1 MKKTFFLLLIA
12 ILTATGY
19 VNAQQWNSVEDSL
32 SSKQELE
39 FIDDDLI
46 VAALD
51 SLSNLKYFEDSENTL
66 QELKQNKYDFLPN
79 FVPGYH
85 DSVYFYRVQQLDVNS
100 PIDLSYNQIVKTFI
114 ELYANK
120 RRGTT
125 SRVLGLSQIY
135 FPLFEHYL
143 DLYNLPLE
151 LKYLAIVESALNAEA
166 KSRVGATGLWQFMYN
181 TGKVYGLEVT
191 SYVDDRNDPI
201 KATVAACRHFKDLY
215 NMYHDWLLVL
225 AAYNSGPGNV
235 NKAIRRSGGK
245 MNFWEIRPYLPR
257 ETRDYVPAF
266 IAVNYIM
273 NHSQEHNLYPIVP
286 RTTFHE
292 TDTVI
297 VTQPLSFSTLSEKL
311 NIPVEELRFLNPTY
325 RKNFIP
331 ATPQKSFVLRL
342 PLTAIGDYV
351 MNEEALYAYNKL
363 KAYEAPAIT
372 ASENVEYEIIT
383 KKVYHKV
390 RSKENIS
397 SIARKYGCTTGE
409 IKKWNRLKKA
419 SVYKGQKLAI
429 YVKTKR
435 PIPVEKDQTPA
446 VTPQP
451 QQNEEVVVESD
462 NAPDSEQETAVVKK
476 SVTTSKSAAPRY
488 HIVKKGEYLAK
499 IAQKYNVTLND
510 LREWNNLKNNVV
522 FVGQKIRINS
532 PDLASKTNAADT
544 AVAHSKTPEKP
555 AAKPIPKGK
564 QVYYTVQSG
573 DTLWSIAQK
582 YRGVT
587 VNQIRQWNNLSTK
600 HALKVGQK
608 LKVVLPAS

>member
-1 MKKTFFLLLIA
+1 MKKTFFLLFIA
-12 ILTATGY
+12 LLTSIGY
-19 VNAQQWNSVEDSL
+19 SNAQQWNSVEDSL
-32 SSKQELE
+32 SSKQDLE

-51 SLSNLKYFEDSENTL
+51 SLSNLKYFENSDYAMQDLSC
-66 QELKQNKYDFLPN
+66 NKYNFLPN
-79 FVPGYH
+79 FIPSYH
-85 DSVYFYRVQQLDVNS
+85 DSVYFYRVQQLDANS

-143 DLYNLPLE
+143 DQFNLPLE
-151 LKYLAIVESALNAEA
+151 LKYLAIVESALNPEA

-181 TGKVYGLEVT
+181 TGKVYGLEVS

-201 KATVAACRHFKDLY
+201 KATIAACRHFTDLY

-273 NHSQEHNLYPIVP
+273 NFSQEHNLYPVTARI
-286 RTTFHE
+286 TFHE

-297 VTQPLSFSTLSEKL
+297 VTQPLAFSTVSQKL
-311 NIPVEELRFLNPTY
+311 NISVDELRFLNPTF
-325 RKNFIP
+325 RKNYIP
-331 ATPQKSFVLRL
+331 ATPQKPFIFRL
-342 PLTAIGDYV
+342 PIASIGDFV
-351 MNEEALYAYNKL
+351 TNEDALYAFNKL
-363 KAYEAPAIT
+363 KAYEAPVA
-372 ASENVEYEIIT
+372 ASSDNVEYEIIT

-390 RSKENIS
+390 RKGESIG

-409 IKKWNRLKKA
+409 IKKWNRLRKA
-419 SVYKGQKLAI
+419 AVYQGQKLAI

-435 PIPVEKDQTPA
+435 PIPDNNNQTPVSNPQTDNNVQIA
-446 VTPQP
+446 DADTTDNTPAEVPAVKKPVTP
-451 QQNEEVVVESD
+451 
-462 NAPDSEQETAVVKK
+462 
-476 SVTTSKSAAPRY
+476 SKSASTPQY
-488 HIVKKGEYLAK
+488 HTVKKGEYLAK
-499 IAQKYNVTLND
+499 IAQKYNVSLSD
-510 LREWNNLKNNVV
+510 LREWNNLNNNVV
-522 FVGQKIRINS
+522 FVGQKIRVNS
-532 PDLASKTNAADT
+532 PDHASKVTPADS
-544 AVAHSKTPEKP
+544 AVAHNKPADKP
-555 AAKPIPKGK
+555 AAKPSPKVK

-582 YRGVT
+582 YKGVT
-587 VNQIRQWNNLSTK
+587 VSQIRQWNNLSSKQT
-600 HALKVGQK
+600 LKVGQK
-608 LKVVLPAS
+608 IKVVLPTS

>member
-12 ILTATGY
+12 ILSSIGY
-19 VNAQQWNSVEDSL
+19 SNAQQWNSVEDSL
-32 SSKQELE
+32 SSKQDLE

-51 SLSNLKYFEDSENTL
+51 SLSNLKYFENSEYAMQDL
-66 QELKQNKYDFLPN
+66 SCNKYNFLPN
-79 FVPGYH
+79 FIPSYH
-85 DSVYFYRVQQLDVNS
+85 DSVYFYRVQQLDANS
-100 PIDLSYNQIVKTFI
+100 PIDLSYNQIVKSFI

-143 DLYNLPLE
+143 DQFNLPLE
-151 LKYLAIVESALNAEA
+151 LKYLAIVESALNPEA

-181 TGKVYGLEVT
+181 TGKVYGLEVS

-201 KATVAACRHFKDLY
+201 KATIAACRHFTDLY

-273 NHSQEHNLYPIVP
+273 NFSQEHNLYPVTP

-297 VTQPLSFSTLSEKL
+297 VTQPLAFSAVSQKL
-311 NIPVEELRFLNPTY
+311 NIPVDELRFLNPTF
-325 RKNFIP
+325 RKNYIP
-331 ATPQKSFVLRL
+331 ATPQKPFIFRL
-342 PLTAIGDYV
+342 PIANIGDFV
-351 MNEEALYAYNKL
+351 TNEDALYAFNKL
-363 KAYEAPAIT
+363 KAYEPPVA
-372 ASENVEYEIIT
+372 ASSDNVEYEIIT

-390 RSKENIS
+390 RKGESIG
-397 SIARKYGCTTGE
+397 SIAKKYGCTTSE
-409 IKKWNRLKKA
+409 IKKWNRLRKA
-419 SVYKGQKLAI
+419 AVYQGQKLAI

-435 PIPVEKDQTPA
+435 PIPDNNNQTPVSNPQADNNVQVADADTTDNTPAA
-446 VTPQP
+446 VPSVKKPATPSKSVGTPQ
-451 QQNEEVVVESD
+451 
-462 NAPDSEQETAVVKK
+462 
-476 SVTTSKSAAPRY
+476 Y
-488 HIVKKGEYLAK
+488 HTVKKGEYLAK
-499 IAQKYNVTLND
+499 IAQKYNVSLND
-510 LREWNNLKNNVV
+510 LREWNNLSNNVV
-522 FVGQKIRINS
+522 FVGQKIRVNS
-532 PDLASKTNAADT
+532 PDHASKVTPADS
-544 AVAHSKTPEKP
+544 AVAHNKPVDKP
-555 AAKPIPKGK
+555 AAKPSPKGK

-582 YRGVT
+582 YKGVT
-587 VNQIRQWNNLSTK
+587 VSQIRQWNNLSSKQT
-600 HALKVGQK
+600 LKVGQK
-608 LKVVLPAS
+608 IKVVLPAS

>member
-1 MKKTFFLLLIA
+1 MKKTFFLLFIA
-12 ILTATGY
+12 FLTSMGYTG
-19 VNAQQWNSVEDSL
+19 AQQWNSVEDSL
-32 SSKQELE
+32 GSKQDLE

-51 SLSNLKYFEDSENTL
+51 SLSNLKYFENSEYTL
-66 QELKQNKYDFLPN
+66 QDLNCNKYNFLPN
-79 FVPGYH
+79 FIPSYH
-85 DSVYFYRVQQLDVNS
+85 DSVYFYRVQQLDANS

-143 DLYNLPLE
+143 DMYNLPLE
-151 LKYLAIVESALNAEA
+151 LKYLAIVESALNPEA

-181 TGKVYGLEVT
+181 TGKVYGLEVS

-201 KATVAACRHFKDLY
+201 KATIAACRHFTDLY

-273 NHSQEHNLYPIVP
+273 NFSQEHNLYPIAP

-297 VTQPLSFSTLSEKL
+297 VTQPLAFSAVSQKL
-311 NIPVEELRFLNPTY
+311 NIPVDDLRFLNPTF
-325 RKNFIP
+325 RKNYIP
-331 ATPQKSFVLRL
+331 ATPQNPFVFRL
-342 PLTAIGDYV
+342 PLASVGDFV
-351 MNEEALYAYNKL
+351 TNEDALYAYNKL
-363 KAYEAPAIT
+363 KSYEPPAV
-372 ASENVEYEIIT
+372 SSSDNVEYEVIT

-390 RSKENIS
+390 RKGESIG

-419 SVYKGQKLAI
+419 AVYQGQKLAI

-435 PIPVEKDQTPA
+435 PIPADDNPAPVTAPQNNNNVQLANADSSNLNQAGTPVVKNPATPA
-446 VTPQP
+446 KSAITPQ
-451 QQNEEVVVESD
+451 
-462 NAPDSEQETAVVKK
+462 
-476 SVTTSKSAAPRY
+476 Y
-488 HIVKKGEYLAK
+488 HTVRKGEYLAK
-499 IAQKYNVTLND
+499 IAQKYNVSLND
-510 LREWNNLKNNVV
+510 LREWNNLSNNVV
-522 FVGQKIRINS
+522 FVGQKLRINS
-532 PDLASKTNAADT
+532 PDHASKVVPADS
-544 AVAHSKTPEKP
+544 AVAHAKP
-555 AAKPIPKGK
+555 ADKPVAKPSPKVK

-582 YRGVT
+582 YKGVT
-587 VNQIRQWNNLSTK
+587 VSQIRQWNNLSSKQT
-600 HALKVGQK
+600 LKVGQK
-608 LKVVLPAS
+608 IKVVLPSS